1 MLYSH
6 FECLHES
13 CIRELN
19 WTVVLDKN
27 FVHEYTGIHISSVH
41 VCYWLLVNCHF
52 VKFYSLHRPLRRA
65 SKLKRKPAFT
75 EEMDEMRFWLTEGS
89 LDQLAC
95 NYQQWR
101 SEHSQLPTSLATSF
115 RRVKCFCFYLAG
127 GGYYRH
133 STLTHGV
140 ATSTTHMYMQHVV
153 DYLMSPLMSLAHQY
167 IFFPPEAI

>member
-1 MLYSH
+1 MNILVYTSVLYM
-6 FECLHES
+6 C
-13 CIRELN
+13 
-19 WTVVLDKN
+19 
-27 FVHEYTGIHISSVH
+27 
-41 VCYWLLVNCHF
+41 CYWLLVNCHF
-52 VKFYSLHRPLRRA
+52 VKFHSLHLLAPMMFAITAQQAAVQYRNMRKHQPLRRA
-65 SKLKRKPAFT
+65 PKLKRKPAFT

-101 SEHSQLPTSLATSF
+101 SEHSQLPTSFATSF